1 MLRPYT
7 QSKQFSKKYNE
18 TSILRA
24 VFIVIYLVFSVI
36 LTGFGIWPAGNM
48 AFAQDAV
55 KTAEITQEA
64 AVSPPDAAYPEGKKR
79 EVEPKPA
86 AAPETKIINTTL
98 IAEIDTTITVT
109 LDGQTLESTEV
120 HRTEKGAL
128 YVNAM
133 PIFSAL
139 NNDVEYDDVS
149 KALIVRRSQ
158 DNVVMELYT
167 ETGIVK
173 ANGKALG
180 KLRHFGEIKDGRY
193 LLTPNAIA
201 VMSGA
206 NGRFDQDSKT
216 FNFKLDPRLKVATGF
231 DIIVNGLS
239 LGNLNPEPKSVGPV
253 LILPLLPIAEAL
265 GHDVTVLDASQDVRV
280 RRAQDSAEFEL
291 NLETGLVKLRG
302 VPYGITK
309 DVTYIDATNL
319 LLPVNA
325 IETLTG
331 TNIRVEGGTSRILV
345 DLDER
350 LSGAIKPGELVDDVA
365 AKEPF
370 TPETL
375 SFHIGLD
382 TINRVDADFR
392 VKKLNGRVRYET
404 PDLPRN
410 GAELQPSW
418 LSLDFAHVNGVT
430 GTIGDYSADH
440 RELDGVGLRR
450 IRGVSAVKET
460 KKGRWALAA
469 GAPTNGARQI
479 SEDQSRLTFGGVAA
493 GARFQSREGWEA
505 GLSYKKDSLSSDQMA
520 VLSAISGH
528 LGREKDK
535 KIQWDARGDLG
546 YFNGPARENSLDI
559 RASVSGRYDLT
570 PSLTFDANASYEGA
584 EFLRS
589 RLTAETLAE
598 QISGTF
604 NPDDLQDEEDF
615 QLVPDTR
622 RLGIDQFTIGTS
634 IRLTPNKTLGLLNN
648 PAASIRAQKT
658 VSGFVK
664 GTSQQVTIDSIG
676 ASVATSLADTG
687 VSISADINAFAQT
700 FADDA
705 EKVTGRGFSARA
717 YKQFESVTVRAQY
730 LNSVRG
736 DQKKRESAAL
746 TATTRSFN
754 VPLGKEAGLSVAPSA
769 TALWTPE
776 ATSLRA
782 GVIANFNSGQL
793 LGQKTRLEASLGVL
807 QSIGSGGGNN
817 NAPSNQTD
825 KFLNITL
832 ARRMRIGKN
841 MALGLSYRNN
851 LEGDQ
856 RFGLQLD
863 GRFDFNEK
871 RKYKQTLDGRGVL
884 KGRAFI
890 DENRD
895 GIKQENEVAV
905 PNALVRLKGTRMALR
920 TDKGGFFTIQNIKV
934 GLYDVQIDGRSL
946 PLGYS
951 MAMEG
956 QTRVSIHDGR
966 ISDVPMPIV
975 QRGQIRGF
983 TFIDENANGQ
993 YEKGEERI
1001 DGASLRLNGDSLDE
1015 EARAISTSFGQYA
1028 FDDLVG
1034 GLYEITVLDQP
1045 KLGLKAGKPIAIDL
1059 DAHDRLMARIAVPV
1073 LRTAPSDTQVAKTPV
1088 KTASMPR
1095 APPQIKKEQDGLA
1108 ADHPAAN
1115 PIESAASTNEG
1126 KAPKIATNTS
1136 EPAP

>member
-1 MLRPYT
+1 MLGHPPQTYCVSQKT
-7 QSKQFSKKYNE
+7 IKNSA
-18 TSILRA
+18 LRA
-24 VFIVIYLVFSVI
+24 IIVAIYLSLAAMF
-36 LTGFGIWPAGNM
+36 TPM
-48 AFAQDAV
+48 DAISGQNAYAAEGV
-55 KTAEITQEA
+55 KSAEVGQSA
-64 AVSPPDAAYPEGKKR
+64 ATKVPVSPPKPP
-79 EVEPKPA
+79 VSPPKPA
-86 AAPETKIINTTL
+86 DIAKTPAKIVNTTL
-98 IAEIDTTITVT
+98 IAEVDTTITVT
-109 LDGQTLESTEV
+109 LDGETLQSTEV
-120 HRTEKGAL
+120 HRTEKGEL

-133 PIFSAL
+133 PIFTAL

-173 ANGKALG
+173 ANGKPLG

-206 NGRFDQDSKT
+206 NGRFDKSSKT

-265 GHDVTVLDASQDVRV
+265 GHDVTVLDSTNEVRV
-280 RRAQDSAEFEL
+280 RRAQDSAEFTL
-291 NLETGLVKLRG
+291 NLDTGLVKLRD
-302 VPYGITK
+302 VPYGVTK
-309 DVTYIDATNL
+309 DVTYIDGINL

-331 TNIRVEGGTSRILV
+331 TNIKIEGGSSRILV

-350 LSGAIKPGELVDDVA
+350 LSGAIKPGDLVDDVA

-375 SFHIGLD
+375 SFHLGLD

-392 VKKLNGRVRYET
+392 VKKYNGRLRYET
-404 PDLPRN
+404 PDLPSN
-410 GAELQPSW
+410 AAEIQPSW

-430 GTIGDYSADH
+430 GAIGDYSADY

-450 IRGVSAVKET
+450 IRGVSVVKET
-460 KKGRWALAA
+460 DKGRWALAA
-469 GAPTNGARQI
+469 GAPTNGARRI

-493 GARFQSREGWEA
+493 GARYQSRQGWEA
-505 GLSYKKDSLSSDQMA
+505 GLSVKQDDLSNDQMA
-520 VLSAISGH
+520 VLSAISGR

-546 YFNGPARENSLDI
+546 YFNGPARENALDI
-559 RASVSGRYDLT
+559 RASVSGRYDLNDT
-570 PSLTFDANASYEGA
+570 VTIDANTTYDGA

-589 RLTAETLAE
+589 KLTAETLAE
-598 QISGTF
+598 QINDTI
-604 NPDDLQDEEDF
+604 NPNDIDDDEIDR
-615 QLVPDTR
+615 LVPDTR
-622 RLGIDQFTIGTS
+622 RLGIDQFTMGGS
-634 IRLTPNKTLGLLNN
+634 VRLTPNKDLGIFNS
-648 PAASIRAQKT
+648 PAASLRAQST
-658 VSGFVK
+658 ISGLIK
-664 GTSQQVTIDSIG
+664 GKSEQVTTNSVGASIASSIG
-676 ASVATSLADTG
+676 DTG
-687 VSISADINAFAQT
+687 VSLSADINAYAQT
-700 FADDA
+700 FADGA
-705 EKVTGRGFSARA
+705 EKVSGRGFSARA
-717 YKQFESVTVRAQY
+717 YKQFEDITFRAQY
-730 LNSVRG
+730 LNTIKDG
-736 DQKKRESAAL
+736 QAKRESAAL

-754 VPLGKEAGLSVAPSA
+754 VPFSKDAKLSVAPSA

-793 LGQKTRLEASLGVL
+793 LGRKTRLDASLGVL

-817 NAPSNQTD
+817 NTPNNQTD
-825 KFLNITL
+825 KFLSVTL
-832 ARRMRIGKN
+832 ARRMRIGNN

-851 LEGDQ
+851 LNGDQ

-890 DENRD
+890 DKNRD
-895 GIKQENEVAV
+895 GVKQEDETAV

-956 QTRVSIHDGR
+956 QTRVTIHDGR

-983 TFIDENANGQ
+983 TFIDTNENGA

-1001 DGASLRLNGDSLDE
+1001 DGASLRLSGDELDE
-1015 EARAISTSFGQYA
+1015 EERAISTSFGQYA
-1028 FDDLVG
+1028 FDDLSSGV
-1034 GLYEITVLDQP
+1034 YKITVLDQS
-1045 KLGLKAGKPIAIDL
+1045 KLGLKAGEPVVIDL
-1059 DAHDRLMARIAVPV
+1059 SEHDRLMARVAIP
-1073 LRTAPSDTQVAKTPV
+1073 LRRASAKPQTPEI
-1088 KTASMPR
+1088 KTAESADQPR
-1095 APPQIKKEQDGLA
+1095 GPPQIKSESNPINESAESGEKDTIASALEG
-1108 ADHPAAN
+1108 PAA
-1115 PIESAASTNEG
+1115 P
-1126 KAPKIATNTS
+1126 
-1136 EPAP
+1136 